1 MNSLIIKGMAGIL
14 VATFVYA
21 LVMRFFS
28 PDGRVPPSQGAR
40 IACSL
45 IAGLAA
51 AVTYWCV
58 SELMK

>member
-1 MNSLIIKGMAGIL
+1 MAGIL